1 MNFSRLRIDS
11 PMQHF
16 SVRKT
21 YISVVNYIYLICP
34 NSLRG
39 FLKKVLPRNKAFV
52 MVRIL
57 AWILTPFIL
66 VFQIVIGIVVKRLI
80 FVKDSRADLQV
91 IRTTSSISPRRKS
104 TEVTYVVL
112 GSIDWNFRFQRP
124 QQLTTNI
131 KSLGIRSIYINP
143 TLEVL
148 SDLYQV
154 ALERGNVEVV
164 TLGSLDFRRYIPL
177 SNFEY
182 NHEIHY
188 AKMLEGVLQDIGVNS
203 RVFLVESPD
212 WYPLIKHFPGDAIYY
227 DCIDSHADF
236 RESNLNSSFNEK
248 RVLELSEKI
257 FATSVELSESL
268 ETKSKVFYVPNGVE
282 SSHFQKVFLNSKR
295 NEHEVF
301 TCGYFGAIAEWFDA
315 ELIYKIATDLPHVQF
330 ELIGN
335 VTDVNVKIILKGL
348 KNIRFLGEIPYSEL
362 PVYIRHWRVGL
373 IPFKLT
379 PLIMNTNPVKMYEY
393 AAAGLPTFASQVPEV
408 VRQSRTE
415 SFIKTFDRSSSWVEA
430 IRELMDSP
438 LTDSAPLQEWASTN
452 EWKSRAREILKVE
465 PALPLFSIIIL
476 MWNKAALTINCL
488 NSIMETNDY
497 ANYEIV
503 LVDNNSENTEK
514 HIIREWLDKNKNHIK
529 IKYVEN
535 KENFG
540 FAGGNNIGIRNSRGE
555 YLVIL
560 NNDTE
565 VLHGFIRRGLRH
577 FQRNPKLGLLGVS
590 TDNIGNEGRVFGS
603 EASWRK
609 FATNVYGFLPTQSF
623 ENGTVAFFC
632 VFVKRSIVEEIG
644 ELNEDFGVGGFEDDD
659 YCRRVQLAGG
669 DIHIAR
675 DIFVHH
681 ELSATFDLLSDDFRN
696 KNFDK
701 NKILY
706 ESMWGKWNPH
716 KYSTDEFQ

>member
-1 MNFSRLRIDS
+1 MQYFSARR
-11 PMQHF
+11 
-16 SVRKT
+16 T
-21 YISVVNYIYLICP
+21 YVSVVNHIYLICP
-34 NSLRG
+34 SFLRN
-39 FLKKVLPRNKAFV
+39 FLKRVLPRNKAFV
-52 MVRIL
+52 LVRIL
-57 AWILTPFIL
+57 ASILTPLIL
-66 VFQIVIGIVVKRLI
+66 VFQFFTGIVVKRFLSD
-80 FVKDSRADLQV
+80 KDSLVGLQEM
-91 IRTTSSISPRRKS
+91 RNTFSISPRRKS

-124 QQLTTNI
+124 QQLTANI

-148 SDLYQV
+148 SDSHQV
-154 ALERGNVEVV
+154 VLEKGNVEVV

-182 NHEIHY
+182 DHEIQY
-188 AKMLEGVLQDIGVNS
+188 AKILEGVLQDIGVHS

-212 WYPLIKHFPGDAIYY
+212 WYPLIKHFPGDAVYY

-236 RESNLNSSFNEK
+236 KDSNLNSPFNEK
-248 RVLELSEKI
+248 RVIELSEKI

-268 ETKSKVFYVPNGVE
+268 EAKSKVFYVPNGVE
-282 SSHFQKVFLNSKR
+282 SSHFQKVFLNGKR
-295 NEHEVF
+295 NENEAF

-315 ELIYKIATDLPHVQF
+315 ELIYNIATNLPHVQF
-330 ELIGN
+330 ELIGD
-335 VTDVNVKIILKGL
+335 VTDVNVKNVLKSL
-348 KNIRFLGEIPYSEL
+348 KNVTFFGEIPYSEL
-362 PVYIRHWRVGL
+362 PKYIRHWKVGL

-379 PLIMNTNPVKMYEY
+379 PLILNTNPVKMYEY
-393 AAAGLPTFASQVPEV
+393 AAAGLPTFASQIPEV

-415 SFIKTFDRSSSWVEA
+415 SFIKTFDRPISWVEG

-438 LTDSAPLQEWASTN
+438 LTDLAPLQEWASTN
-452 EWKSRAREILKVE
+452 EWQSRAREILEVE
-465 PALPLFSIIIL
+465 PDLPLFSIIVL

-488 NSIMETNDY
+488 NSIIETNDY
-497 ANYEIV
+497 TNYEIV
-503 LVDNNSENTEK
+503 LVDNNSKPTEK
-514 HIIREWLDKNKNHIK
+514 HIIREWLDKNQNHIK

-535 KENFG
+535 NENFG
-540 FAGGNNIGIRNSRGE
+540 FAGGNNIGIRNSSGE

-565 VLHGFIRRGLRH
+565 VLHGFIRRGWRH
-577 FQRNPKLGLLGVS
+577 FQRNPNLGLLGVS

-603 EASWRK
+603 AASWRK

-623 ENGTVAFFC
+623 ENRTVAFFC
-632 VFVKRSIVEEIG
+632 TFLKRSIVEEIG

-669 DIHIAR
+669 KIRIAR

-681 ELSATFDLLSDDFRN
+681 ELSASFDLLSDDFRH
-696 KNFDK
+696 KNFEK
-701 NKILY
+701 NKVLY
-706 ESMWGKWNPH
+706 ESMWGKWIPH

>member
-1 MNFSRLRIDS
+1 MQYFSARRS
-11 PMQHF
+11 YM
-16 SVRKT
+16 T
-21 YISVVNYIYLICP
+21 VVNHIYLICP
-34 NSLRG
+34 SFLRI

-52 MVRIL
+52 SVRIL
-57 AWILTPFIL
+57 ALILTPFVL
-66 VFQIVIGIVVKRLI
+66 VIQFVTGVVVKG
-80 FVKDSRADLQV
+80 FSSDKDSRVGLQE
-91 IRTTSSISPRRKS
+91 IRTTFSISPRKKS

-112 GSIDWNFRFQRP
+112 GSIDWDFRFQRP

-131 KSLGIRSIYINP
+131 KNLGIRSIYINP

-148 SDLYQV
+148 SGPYQV
-154 ALERGNVEVV
+154 ALEGGNVEVV

-177 SNFEY
+177 SSFEY
-182 NHEIHY
+182 EHELQY
-188 AKMLEGVLQDIGVNS
+188 AKILEGVLQDIGVHS

-236 RESNLNSSFNEK
+236 NESNLNSPFHEK
-248 RVLELSEKI
+248 RVIELSEKI
-257 FATSVELSESL
+257 FATSLELSESL
-268 ETKSKVFYVPNGVE
+268 EAKSKVFYIPNGVE
-282 SSHFQKVFLNSKR
+282 SSHFQKIVLNDKGDAI
-295 NEHEVF
+295 EPF

-315 ELIYKIATDLPHVQF
+315 ELVYKIATNLPHVQF
-330 ELIGN
+330 ELIGE
-335 VTDVNVKIILKGL
+335 VTDVNVKNILKGL
-348 KNIRFLGEIPYSEL
+348 KNIKFLGEIPYSEL
-362 PVYIRHWRVGL
+362 PSYIRHWKVGL

-379 PLIMNTNPVKMYEY
+379 PLILNTNPVKMYEY
-393 AAAGLPTFASQVPEV
+393 AAAGLPTFASRIPEV

-415 SFIKTFDRSSSWVEA
+415 RFIKTFESSNSWVEA

-438 LTDSAPLQEWASTN
+438 LTNLAPLQEWASTN
-452 EWKSRAREILKVE
+452 EWQSRAREILKVE
-465 PALPLFSIIIL
+465 PDLPLFSIIVL

-488 NSIMETNDY
+488 NSIVETNDY
-497 ANYEIV
+497 TNYEIV
-503 LVDNNSENTEK
+503 LVDNNSEPTEK
-514 HIIREWLDKNKNHIK
+514 YLIREWLEKNQNHVK

-535 KENFG
+535 KENLG
-540 FAGGNNIGIRNSRGE
+540 FSAGNNIGIRNSTGE

-609 FATNVYGFLPTQSF
+609 FATNIYGFLPTQSF
-623 ENGTVAFFC
+623 ENSTVAFFC
-632 VFVKRSIVEEIG
+632 TFVKRSIVDAIG

-669 DIHIAR
+669 TIHIAR

-681 ELSATFDLLSDDFRN
+681 ELSASFDLLSDDFRN
-696 KNFDK
+696 KNFEK
-701 NKILY
+701 NRILY
-706 ESMWGKWNPH
+706 ESIWGKWNPH